1 MIVIF
6 PHFMMNTGALETINT
21 YEMCKIKNLTLQMFF
36 QSQWLKTS
44 ENPKILQ
51 FLSTFNFL
59 LSDMNK

>member
-1 MIVIF
+1 
-6 PHFMMNTGALETINT
+6 
-21 YEMCKIKNLTLQMFF
+21 MFF

-59 LSDMNK
+59 LSDMNKWNIKLINKYANPQHWVLHW